1 MDPIYFA
8 LLIYD
13 QDNNGIFYA
22 PHGFTLDENQKELV
36 NKFKIKL
43 MITTFTE
50 FKLPKNYGRL
60 RQSRN
65 E

>member
-13 QDNNGIFYA
+13 QENNGIFYA
-22 PHGFTLDENQKELV
+22 PHGFTLDENQKKLV

-43 MITTFTE
+43 MIT
-50 FKLPKNYGRL
+50 R
-60 RQSRN
+60 
-65 E
+65 